1 MEIDLARPRDMNALR
16 TSPEARASY
25 AQLRRERAT
34 TQLPHGERL
43 RNVSLDKLFQRFLKH
58 VVGINDL
65 IAPSYSPCDEL
76 VKVAVKAI
84 PSELAG
90 SKLYELGLKLQ
101 SALTNEFDKYEVE
114 WDDVVRFADNA
125 VVRDILKDVPEEY
138 QQTMIAITRL
148 FLEVSGFLDVRHY
161 WEMTCARDSLGQ
173 QPLTQLMLTVGTM
186 EMIVDILEG
195 NDFGTPELFVPGY
208 LDLEPRARET
218 IRPFAEGLSSEQKRI
233 AALAVHGFICRVH
246 DQIATNQPLMVVT
259 LAALLPLQ
267 TEVAKIQIGRDHGLV
282 AAARVTAYLMVQGRL
297 HDQRQSYGHVPGLS
311 HDLWRAF
318 GDQVV
323 PEIARRI

>member
-1 MEIDLARPRDMNALR
+1 MGIDLAHPRDMNALR

-43 RNVSLDKLFQRFLKH
+43 RNFSLDKLFRIFLNH
-58 VVGINDL
+58 VVSTDDS
-65 IAPSYSPCDEL
+65 IAPSYSPCDKL
-76 VKVAVKAI
+76 VKAVVKAI
-84 PSELAG
+84 PDGLDRR
-90 SKLYELGLKLQ
+90 KLYGLGYVLQ
-101 SALTNEFDKYEVE
+101 LALTRQFDKYEAE
-114 WDDVVRFADNA
+114 WSDVVRFADSFA
-125 VVRDILKDVPEEY
+125 VRDILNDVSVEY
-138 QQTMIAITRL
+138 QQTMLAITQL

-161 WEMTCARDSLGQ
+161 WEMTCARDSLGH
-173 QPLTQLMLTVGTM
+173 QPLTRLMLTVGTM

-218 IRPFAEGLSSEQKRI
+218 IRPFAKGLSSEQKRI

-246 DQIATNQPLMVVT
+246 DQIATNQPLTVVT

-282 AAARVTAYLMVQGRL
+282 AAARVAAYLMVQGRL

-323 PEIARRI
+323 PEIARRL